1 MSIKYNFI
9 IKDRFWNDLKYIGVK
24 CLFVWW
30 CLTPLSTI
38 LQLYRGDQFYWWRKL
53 EYPGKTTDLSQVT
66 DKLYHIMLYTSPW
79 SRFELTTSVVIG
91 TDCIGSI
98 SNYHTTTA
106 TTVPRYDFEYLQVD
120 TDTKII
126 NLNLFYLIK
135 QKQNKEQKHMI
146 YEVLS

>member
-1 MSIKYNFI
+1 
-9 IKDRFWNDLKYIGVK
+9 
-24 CLFVWW
+24 
-30 CLTPLSTI
+30 
-38 LQLYRGDQFYWWRKL
+38 
-53 EYPGKTTDLSQVT
+53 
-66 DKLYHIMLYTSPW
+66 MLYTSPW
-79 SRFELTTSVVIG
+79 SKFKLTTSVVIG
-91 TDCIGSI
+91 TDCIGSK

-135 QKQNKEQKHMI
+135 QKQNKEQKHMM